1 MKVGDRVPIAGVAW
15 QPHIG
20 VKAVQVKVGSAGW
33 QDAELADSVSSDT
46 WRQWV
51 YRWTAVA
58 GQHEVQVR
66 AVSAEGEVQTSVQ
79 RPPAPNG
86 ASGWHG
92 VTISAS

>member
-1 MKVGDRVPIAGVAW
+1 
-15 QPHIG
+15 
-20 VKAVQVKVGSAGW
+20 VKVGSAGW
-33 QDAELADSVSSDT
+33 QDAELADSVSADT

-66 AVSAEGEVQTSVQ
+66 AVSADGEVQTSVQ

-86 ASGWHG
+86 ATGWHG

>member
-1 MKVGDRVPIAGVAW
+1 M
-15 QPHIG
+15 
-20 VKAVQVKVGSAGW
+20 
-33 QDAELADSVSSDT
+33 
-46 WRQWV
+46 

-66 AVSAEGEVQTSVQ
+66 AVSADGEVQTSVQ

-86 ASGWHG
+86 ATGWHG